1 MYTQDQSSLKLSH
14 HDLFFVVST
23 IQPNTGVHAF
33 SKGNPLCWLRAIC
46 GNWFAV
52 VSLALHYEGIF
63 DAPSYLYLVFFQP
76 SARLPTILYFTK
88 LPRNL
93 QKKTPANVGV
103 LQLHFE
109 THPNVGEEENPP
121 NKNPTN
127 AGEFTTLAFVGTS
140 RKEKKLDNV
149 MAFGIASKPKS
160 LGRMA
165 FLTWKNVLSMV
176 GFWLVFGSASNMKPG
191 PALQGFSVNSPNV
204 CVCICGVTCRKL

>member
-93 QKKTPANVGV
+93 QNKIHLQMLGSFNSTSKPIQTLGSKKK
-103 LQLHFE
+103 
-109 THPNVGEEENPP
+109 PP

-165 FLTWKNVLSMV
+165 FLTWKNVRSMV

-204 CVCICGVTCRKL
+204 CVYMWGDMP